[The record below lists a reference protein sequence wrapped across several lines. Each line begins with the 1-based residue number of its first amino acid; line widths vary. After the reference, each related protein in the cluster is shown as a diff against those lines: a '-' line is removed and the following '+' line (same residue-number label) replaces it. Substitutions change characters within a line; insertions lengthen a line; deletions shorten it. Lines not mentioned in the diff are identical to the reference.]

1 MCCLNKNKVAALVVK
16 YINNINPS
24 NWNVIVF
31 EKDQLDHYLHY
42 SCTFSYMYERHI
54 DTNFLILSGEL
65 FSIVIEMI

>member
-1 MCCLNKNKVAALVVK
+1 MVVQ

-24 NWNVIVF
+24 NWSIIVF
-31 EKDQLDHYLHY
+31 EKDQVKHYMYY
-42 SCTFSYMYERHI
+42 SCTFRYKRESNI